1 VGIVTLKE
9 NNMKYIINH
18 SQLASF
24 IRRRFS
30 IEELNQIISSVKEQ
44 IEDGESVDTAVYDTI
59 RHYLSLKTPSD
70 INDDGVEQQ
79 YWDSYIKY
87 ETPLV
92 EFVKYTLGLD

>member
-1 VGIVTLKE
+1 VGIATLKE

-59 RHYLSLKTPSD
+59 RHYLSLKKPSD
-70 INDDGVEQQ
+70 ISDDGAEQQ

>member
-1 VGIVTLKE
+1 
-9 NNMKYIINH
+9 MKYIINH

-30 IEELNQIISSVKEQ
+30 IEELNQIISSVKER
-44 IEDGESVDTAVYDTI
+44 IKVYGEDDESVDTAVYDTI
-59 RHYLSLKTPSD
+59 RHYLSLKNPSD
-70 INDDGVEQQ
+70 ISDDGVEQQ

>member
-1 VGIVTLKE
+1 MGIATLKE

-59 RHYLSLKTPSD
+59 RHYLSLKKPSD
-70 INDDGVEQQ
+70 INDDGAEQQ

-92 EFVKYTLGLD
+92 EFVKHTLGLD

>member
-1 VGIVTLKE
+1 MGIVTLKE

-59 RHYLSLKTPSD
+59 RHYLSLKNPSD
-70 INDDGVEQQ
+70 ISDDGAEQQ

-92 EFVKYTLGLD
+92 KFVKYTLGLD

>member
-1 VGIVTLKE
+1 MVIVTLKE

-59 RHYLSLKTPSD
+59 RHYLSLKKSSE
-70 INDDGVEQQ
+70 IIDDGNEQE

-92 EFVKYTLGLD
+92 EFVKHTLGLD